1 MFDFY
6 FLLFLGVRVLGIN
19 FDMRKGV
26 HFQKLHNAQQ
36 PISVVRKEE
45 VLRSIPPEWPSTP
58 INGIC
63 ALDQSNL
70 KTLFSWM
77 MI

>member
-36 PISVVRKEE
+36 PID
-45 VLRSIPPEWPSTP
+45 L
-58 INGIC
+58 C
-63 ALDQSNL
+63 C
-70 KTLFSWM
+70 
-77 MI
+77 